1 MIDTKRSIK
10 KVRLTAVFAIVVFF
24 ILILPTVFSFINFFI
39 MHELGIRP
47 VAGHHKRTS
56 LFMLVII
63 SLSIGAAFTFVF
75 SYMFIKPIRTLEKAA
90 DKIAEGDYSVR
101 VSLNGMEEFKQLG
114 ERFNHM
120 AEELGSVEMLKSDFV
135 NNFSH
140 EFKTPIVS
148 LRGFAKM
155 LKNDDLTAEEK
166 SEYLNII
173 IDESERL
180 AEPSPSI
187 LNLSRLEQQTIL
199 TDKTRFNV
207 SEQIRLVIAMLD
219 SKWHTKNIDF
229 TFEDKD
235 IFINANR
242 EMLEQVWI
250 NLIDNAIKFSGEKGK
265 VAIQIDEN
273 EAEVSVKIKNYGA
286 YITPDKSPHIFE
298 KFYQGDFS
306 RTTKG
311 NGLGLSIVKEI
322 MELHKGKVKLLE
334 SGENGTVFEVV
345 LSA

>member
-1 MIDTKRSIK
+1 MIDAKRSIK
-10 KVRLTAVFAIVVFF
+10 KIRLTAVFAILVFF
-24 ILILPTVFSFINFFI
+24 ILILPMIISFISFSI

-47 VAGHHKRTS
+47 AGGHRGTP
-56 LFMLVII
+56 LFLLVII
-63 SLSIGAAFTFVF
+63 SLSTGLAFTFVF
-75 SYMFIKPIRTLEKAA
+75 SYMFIRPIRTLEKAA

-101 VSLNGMEEFKQLG
+101 VNLNGIEEFKQLG

-155 LKNDDLTAEEK
+155 LKNEDLTAEEK
-166 SEYLNII
+166 CEYLNII

-180 AEPSPSI
+180 AELSSSI

-219 SKWHTKNIDF
+219 SRWHTKNIDF
-229 TFEDKD
+229 SFDDAD
-235 IFINANR
+235 IFIEANR

-250 NLIDNAIKFSGEKGK
+250 NLIDNAIKFSDEKGK
-265 VAIQIDEN
+265 VEIRIEKN
-273 EAEVSVKIKNYGA
+273 GAEVLVKIKNYGT
-286 YITPDKSPHIFE
+286 YITSDKAPHIYE
-298 KFYQGDFS
+298 KFYQSDAS

-322 MELHKGKVKLLE
+322 TELHKGNIRLLE
-334 SGENGTVFEVV
+334 SGENGTIFEVT
-345 LSA
+345 LPA

>member
-1 MIDTKRSIK
+1 MIDAKRSIK
-10 KVRLTAVFAIVVFF
+10 KIRLTAVFAILVFF
-24 ILILPTVFSFINFFI
+24 ILILPMIISFISFSI

-47 VAGHHKRTS
+47 AGGHRGTP
-56 LFMLVII
+56 LFLLVII
-63 SLSIGAAFTFVF
+63 SLSTGLAFTFVF
-75 SYMFIKPIRTLEKAA
+75 SYMFIRPIRTLEKAA

-101 VSLNGMEEFKQLG
+101 VNLNGIEEFKQLG

-155 LKNDDLTAEEK
+155 LKNEDLTAEEK
-166 SEYLNII
+166 CEYLNII

-180 AEPSPSI
+180 AELSSSI

-219 SKWHTKNIDF
+219 SRWHTKNIDF
-229 TFEDKD
+229 SFDDAD
-235 IFINANR
+235 IFIEANR

-250 NLIDNAIKFSGEKGK
+250 NLIDNAIKFSDEKGK
-265 VAIQIDEN
+265 VEIRIEKN
-273 EAEVSVKIKNYGA
+273 EAEVLVKIKNYGT
-286 YITPDKSPHIFE
+286 YITSDKAPHIFE
-298 KFYQGDFS
+298 KFYQSDAS

-322 MELHKGKVKLLE
+322 TELHKGNIRLLG
-334 SGENGTVFEVV
+334 SGENGTIFEVT
-345 LSA
+345 LPA

>member
-1 MIDTKRSIK
+1 MIDTKKSIK
-10 KVRLTAVFAIVVFF
+10 KIRLTAVFAIVVFF
-24 ILILPTVFSFINFFI
+24 ILILPIIFSFISFFI
-39 MHELGIRP
+39 MRELDIHPAEGHTRISFFMLGI
-47 VAGHHKRTS
+47 
-56 LFMLVII
+56 I
-63 SLSIGAAFTFVF
+63 SISIGTAFTFLF
-75 SYMFIKPIRTLEKAA
+75 TYTFIKPIRTLEKAA

-101 VSLNGMEEFKQLG
+101 VNLNGMEEIKQLG

-120 AEELGSVEMLKSDFV
+120 AEELGSVEMLKNDFV

-155 LKNDDLTAEEK
+155 LKNDDLTSEEK

-180 AEPSPSI
+180 AELSSSI

-207 SEQIRLVIAMLD
+207 SEQIRLAIAMLD
-219 SKWHTKNIDF
+219 SRWHTKNIDF
-229 TFEDKD
+229 TFDNAE
-235 IFINANR
+235 IFIEANK

-250 NLIDNAIKFSGEKGK
+250 NLIDNAIKFSDEKGK
-265 VAIQIDEN
+265 VEIRIEKN
-273 EAEVSVKIKNYGA
+273 EAEVSVKIKNYGT
-286 YITPDKSPHIFE
+286 YITPDKAPHIFD
-298 KFYQGDFS
+298 KFYQGDAS
-306 RTTKG
+306 RTVKG

-322 MELHKGKVKLLE
+322 MELHKGNVKLLE
-334 SGENGTVFEVV
+334 SGENGTIFEVLLPV
-345 LSA
+345 

>member
-1 MIDTKRSIK
+1 MIDPKKSIK
-10 KVRLTAVFAIVVFF
+10 KIRLTAVFAIVVFF
-24 ILILPTVFSFINFFI
+24 ILILPMIVSFISFSI
-39 MHELGIRP
+39 MHEIGMRP
-47 VAGHHKRTS
+47 VGGHRGTP
-56 LFMLVII
+56 LFLLIII
-63 SLSIGAAFTFVF
+63 SLSTGVAFTFVF

-90 DKIAEGDYSVR
+90 DKIAEGNYSVR
-101 VSLNGMEEFKQLG
+101 VKLSGMEEFKQLG

-155 LKNDDLTAEEK
+155 LKNDDLTEAEK
-166 SEYLNII
+166 NEYLNII

-180 AEPSPSI
+180 AELSSSI

-219 SKWHTKNIDF
+219 SRHHAKNIDF
-229 TFEDKD
+229 TFDDAE
-235 IFINANR
+235 IFIEANK

-250 NLIDNAIKFSGEKGK
+250 NLIDNAIKFSDEKGK
-265 VAIQIDEN
+265 VEIHIKEN
-273 EAEVSVKIKNYGA
+273 KEDVSVKIKNYGT
-286 YITPDKSPHIFE
+286 YITPDKAPHIFD
-298 KFYQGDFS
+298 KFYQGDAS
-306 RTTKG
+306 RTVKG

-322 MELHKGKVKLLE
+322 MELHKGNVKLLE
-334 SGENGTVFEVV
+334 SGENGTIFAVT
-345 LSA
+345 LPI